1 MSMLQTLGRFR
12 IDGVLGQGAMSVV
25 YRAAESGD
33 HPVALK
39 VLRSELLAAA
49 ERSAVLARFEREAR
63 IGMRL
68 NHPNIVR
75 VFDYGQDYGCPW
87 LAMELVKGR
96 ELKDFMEAEPPL
108 PIERAVEIMLAVLD
122 ALACAH
128 ANGVVHRDV
137 KPANI
142 VLQNDGVPKV
152 ADFGI
157 AQIPSSDVT
166 QSGELLG
173 TPAYVAPEQL
183 RGEGTDGRADLFS
196 AGVVLYYLLTRK
208 RPFTG
213 SVATVMQQILY
224 HEPPPPSTVN
234 PRVPAS
240 FDPVIMKALAKDPM
254 RRHAS
259 AGELAAELRAALA
272 AAPTGDRG
280 ADASS
285 DPDAEETLVTRDRDT
300 IATELEAL
308 LRAVAGTPL
317 GERRLAEIGRLIEEW
332 LTGAGGDAAR
342 FGLMLAEAG
351 VEPLSALILT
361 GVPAPRAVLT
371 GGRAD
376 WMALVRLFAR
386 LKATLG
392 RLGTPE
398 RAAMMAARIA
408 MELSGAVLLYSN
420 ELNRELMADDNPDIM
435 RLSADF
441 MRLDILAMAL
451 EELGAETELR
461 GARGTMLMFAGQ
473 VMRKVNSILRAC
485 TDGNDGFA
493 RFGVAVILSDI
504 EDLIVMAGRVLETS
518 PDGIGAFQAIGREIV
533 VEFIELSRRFAA
545 LSIEELR
552 ALAGSAAPDAFAAKL
567 RPVGAL
573 YAFAT
578 RLPAADGV
586 EAMQALTADL
596 HRHMGTLAVELARA
610 TDADAHARLESL
622 HDMASGL
629 GWTEI
634 ERMTVDALRR
644 WALATGRAA

>member
-96 ELKDFMEAEPPL
+96 ELKDYMEADPPL
-108 PIERAVEIMLAVLD
+108 PLERAVEIMLAVLD

-142 VLQNDGVPKV
+142 VLQSDGVPKV

-208 RPFTG
+208 RPFSG

-224 HEPPPPSTVN
+224 HEPPPPSAVN
-234 PRVPAS
+234 PRVPAI
-240 FDPVIMKALAKDPM
+240 FDAVIMKALEKDPA
-254 RRHAS
+254 RRYAT
-259 AGELAAELRAALA
+259 AGELAADLRAAMA
-272 AAPTGDRG
+272 AVPAGT
-280 ADASS
+280 DAGGST
-285 DPDAEETLVTRDRDT
+285 PDDAAEETFVTRDRDT
-300 IATELEAL
+300 IGAELAAL
-308 LRAVAGTPL
+308 LRAVVETPL
-317 GERRLAEIGRLIEEW
+317 GEKRLAEIGRLIEEW
-332 LTGAGGDAAR
+332 LTGSGGDAAR
-342 FGLMLAEAG
+342 LALVLADTG
-351 VEPLSALILT
+351 VDPVSALILN
-361 GVPAPRAVLT
+361 GVPAPRAVLA

-376 WMALVRLFAR
+376 WMALVRLFAL
-386 LKATLG
+386 LKATLA
-392 RLGTPE
+392 RLGAPE
-398 RAAMMAARIA
+398 RAAMMGARIA
-408 MELSGAVLLYSN
+408 AKLYEALLLYSD

-441 MRLDILAMAL
+441 MRLDVLMMAL

-518 PDGIGAFQAIGREIV
+518 PDGVDAFQALGRGIV

-552 ALAGSAAPDAFAAKL
+552 ALAGSAAPDSFAAKL

-573 YAFAT
+573 YTFAT
-578 RLPAADGV
+578 HLPHGDGV

-596 HRHMGTLAVELARA
+596 HRHMGALAVELSRA
-610 TDADAHARLESL
+610 TDADGRARLEAL
-622 HDMASGL
+622 HDMASDL
-629 GWTEI
+629 GWSEI
-634 ERMTVDALRR
+634 ERMAVDALRR
-644 WALATGRAA
+644 WALASGRAA